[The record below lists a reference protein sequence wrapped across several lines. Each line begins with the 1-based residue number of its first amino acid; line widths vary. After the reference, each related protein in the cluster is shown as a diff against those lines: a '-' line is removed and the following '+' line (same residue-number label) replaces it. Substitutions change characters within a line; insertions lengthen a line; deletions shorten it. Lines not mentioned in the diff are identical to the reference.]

1 MAQFPLSDLLTGA
14 KRLFTGL
21 QGKKPDGTYTDVKV
35 TSNGEVFTASA
46 GSASLKAT
54 VLNVPAAGTRV
65 RLPDYPCREI
75 TIIGRGQNTGKIFV
89 GGSDVTKSNYGAEL
103 VAKDSITLS
112 VNNTN
117 LIYID
122 STISGEGIS
131 YLAL

>member
-21 QGKKPDGTYTDVKV
+21 QGKKPDGSYTDVKV
-35 TSNGEVFTASA
+35 TANGEVLTAAA
-46 GSASLKAT
+46 GSTSLKAAVIT
-54 VLNVPAAGTRV
+54 IPTAGQKI

-75 TIIGRGQNTGKIFV
+75 TIIGKVQNTGKIFV
-89 GGSDVTKSNYGAEL
+89 GGSDVNKSNYGAEL

-112 VNNTN
+112 VNNAN

-122 STISGEGIS
+122 STVSGEGIS
-131 YLAL
+131 YIAL